1 MADFDEKT
9 INNVWKKATVV
20 NLEQANVWR
29 KDYAGAWIKKS
40 EYGNCDSQYGW
51 EIDHQKPVSKG
62 GTDNESNLK
71 PLQWEN
77 NRSKGNDY
85 PRWKTTVSANG
96 TSNVYLTQNWVVVQ

>member
-1 MADFDEKT
+1 MANFDLQTVNDVWEK
-9 INNVWKKATVV
+9 AMVV
-20 NLEQANVWR
+20 AGANASFLR

-40 EYGNCDSQYGW
+40 DYGNCYSQYGW

-62 GTDNESNLK
+62 GTDNEANLK

-96 TSNVYLTQNWVVVQ
+96 ATNGYYTQYWKAE

>member
-1 MADFDEKT
+1 MAYFDDKT
-9 INNVWKKATVV
+9 INNVWEKATVV
-20 NLEQANVWR
+20 SSEQANVWR

-62 GTDNESNLK
+62 GTDNTVNLK

-85 PRWKTTVSANG
+85 PRWKTTVSADG
-96 TSNVYLTQNWVVVQ
+96 TSNTYRTQFWVVQ